1 MERGDSMKEYTNS
14 SPVFSDTIQVLEE
27 GDPGHAD
34 NVNVTTEQL
43 LDNDLSLK
51 NAICKSKKIEMLA
64 AGQTSVVFNFDG
76 GTIGENSRISLEAS
90 VPDVSYENI
99 TVDGDSITVE
109 FEAQERDVYVKAVVS
124 DGLV

>member
-1 MERGDSMKEYTNS
+1 MKEYTNS

-43 LDNDLSLK
+43 LDNDLRLK
-51 NAICKSKKIEMLA
+51 DAICKSEKIEMLE
-64 AGQTSVVFNFDG
+64 AGQTSVVFNFDEG
-76 GTIGENSRISLEAS
+76 VISENSSISLEAS
-90 VPDVSYENI
+90 VPDLNYENI
-99 TVDGDSITVE
+99 TVDGDVVTVT
-109 FEAQERDVYVKAVVS
+109 FEAQEDRDVYVKVVVS

>member
-1 MERGDSMKEYTNS
+1 MKDYTNS

-43 LDNDLSLK
+43 LDNDLRLK
-51 NAICKSKKIEMLA
+51 DAICKNQKIEMLE
-64 AGQTSVVFNFDG
+64 AGQTSVVFNFDEG
-76 GTIGENSRISLEAS
+76 VISENSSISLELS
-90 VPDVSYENI
+90 VSDLNYENI
-99 TVDGDSITVE
+99 TVDGDTVTVT
-109 FEAQERDVYVKAVVS
+109 FEAQEDRDVYVKAVVS

>member
-1 MERGDSMKEYTNS
+1 MKEYTNS

-43 LDNDLSLK
+43 LDNDLKLK
-51 NAICKSKKIEMLA
+51 NAICRSEKTEMLE

-76 GTIGENSRISLEAS
+76 GIIGENSRISLEAS
-90 VPDVSYENI
+90 VPDLNYDNI
-99 TVDGDSITVE
+99 TIDGDSVTVT

-124 DGLV
+124 DAVV